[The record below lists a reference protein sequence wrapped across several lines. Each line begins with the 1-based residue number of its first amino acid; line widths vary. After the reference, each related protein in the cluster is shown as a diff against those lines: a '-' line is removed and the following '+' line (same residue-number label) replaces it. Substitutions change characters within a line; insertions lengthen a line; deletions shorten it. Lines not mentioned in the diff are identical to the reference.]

1 MNPDPGPQRDICI
14 PEILYLP
21 NLKVGKFNQKQTIR
35 RYSAVRTTTRQ
46 KIGKENDVFKNQQWY
61 KLNNGMYFGTVD
73 NLLTKFA
80 LKAFL

>member
-1 MNPDPGPQRDICI
+1 MNPDPGPQRDVCI

-46 KIGKENDVFKNQQWY
+46 KIGKRK
-61 KLNNGMYFGTVD
+61 
-73 NLLTKFA
+73 
-80 LKAFL
+80 